1 MTERIFRFGAFEL
14 RAERGQLLNSGV
26 PVSLGSR
33 AISILALLAE
43 RAGTVVSVQEITS
56 HVWPNLFIQDNN
68 LRVHLTAIRRALRT
82 AKAGGVEITNVPGRG
97 YRLNADVTVELS
109 LPPDAGTGF
118 GLRPLPLPLSVNRLI
133 GRADCVASVMESVDR
148 HRLVTVVGPGGI
160 GKTSVALAAL
170 SKFATSITTCFVDLT
185 NCASV
190 EHVTTAVA
198 AALQSP
204 MGSEATPAVLIDS
217 IRDAELLLLLDN
229 CEHLIDI
236 TARAAEAI
244 LQSCRRVKL
253 LATSREPL
261 RVPGEV
267 QFYIQPLP
275 VPAMTDKIEA
285 IADSPA
291 ATLFVERAQ
300 ASAGAF
306 AINEDNAKQIVNICR
321 SLDGLPLA
329 LELAAA
335 AVPLVGIDQL
345 SSELT
350 QRLSLLAFGRR
361 TLARHETLDAMLDWS
376 FELLPSAERT
386 VLSSLGCF
394 RSSFDLAAA
403 VQVAALDDCGEQETE
418 YAVLQLAAKS
428 LLVIEPALPG
438 VAYRL
443 LETTK
448 VYARRKLEASGQAEI
463 AARRH
468 AEWVRSLLER
478 AQDDWLRLERA
489 TWWERYGP
497 AIDDVRAALIWSL
510 GEAGDQ
516 RLGVRLT
523 IASAPLWTGLAQ
535 FAEYNRWL
543 ERALVTLNA
552 LGEAGGAEEIQLQ
565 IGLCVLAF
573 NADRPGEKFVR
584 AAEQV
589 RRIGE
594 KIGDPLARATGLW
607 LLSGQ
612 RGIMGDHPG
621 SLVLA
626 RQMLE
631 PTASDPNPDLRDF
644 ARRVVA
650 LMTFRVGRLAESA
663 AIGAELVADLT
674 DRTAYG
680 AVLRYNHS
688 TVARGNHALTL
699 AIQGRLE
706 ESLALI
712 AEAVV
717 DGERLRNPASF
728 CYVLSSAAC
737 PVSLWLGENDLARH
751 YVDLLAREASENR
764 FTYMGELAL
773 WFSTIVDRR
782 TGRLSQPT
790 ALGQMPPPLPHDK
803 DMFIT
808 TCAALCD
815 KEAVKRVLAQETHWA
830 TAEILRA
837 HGEVQLG
844 LNDEETARAMFVRA
858 LSIAEAQGSRLWAL
872 RAATSLARLMPPNE
886 AAPLIRSALTHMDN
900 AARFADVR
908 AARMVLTKTTSKRR
922 RAGPAAF
929 E

>member
-14 RAERGQLLNSGV
+14 RPERVQLLNSGV
-26 PVSLGSR
+26 PVGLGSR
-33 AISILALLAE
+33 AIAILTLLAE

-97 YRLNADVTVELS
+97 YRLNADVTVDS
-109 LPPDAGTGF
+109 AVPSDPGAGF
-118 GLRPLPLPLSVNRLI
+118 GLRPLPLPLLINRLI
-133 GRADCVASVMESVDR
+133 GRADCVASVIENVDQ

-170 SKFATSITTCFVDLT
+170 STFATRITTCFVDLT
-185 NCASV
+185 NCTSV

-204 MGSEATPAVLIDS
+204 MGSEATPAVLLDC
-217 IRDAELLLLLDN
+217 IRQAELILLLDN

-236 TARAAEAI
+236 IARVAETV
-244 LQSCRRVKL
+244 LQSCPGVKL

-261 RVPGEV
+261 RALGEV
-267 QFYIQPLP
+267 QFHIQPLP
-275 VPAMTDKIEA
+275 VPAMADQIEA

-291 ATLFVERAQ
+291 ATLFVERVQ

-306 AINEDNAKQIVNICR
+306 AITEDNAKQIVNVCR

-361 TLARHETLDAMLDWS
+361 TLARHESLDAMLDWS

-403 VQVAALDDCGEQETE
+403 VQVAALDDCGEEETAH
-418 YAVLQLAAKS
+418 AVLQLAAKS
-428 LLVIEPALPG
+428 LLVIEPAQPG
-438 VAYRL
+438 VTYRL

-448 VYARRKLEASGQAEI
+448 VYARRKLDASGRAEI

-468 AEWVRSLLER
+468 AEWVRNLLER
-478 AQDDWLRLERA
+478 AKDDWLRLERA
-489 TWWERYGP
+489 TWWERYGA

-516 RLGVRLT
+516 RLGVNLT
-523 IASAPLWTGLAQ
+523 IASAPLWTGLSQ

-565 IGLCVLAF
+565 IGLCVLLF
-573 NADRPGEKFVR
+573 NADRPGERFVR
-584 AAEQV
+584 AATQIM
-589 RRIGE
+589 RIGE

-621 SLVLA
+621 SLLLA

-631 PTASDPNPDLRDF
+631 PQAAAPDPDLLDF

-663 AIGAELVADLT
+663 AIGAGLVADLT

-737 PVSLWLGENDLARH
+737 PVSLWLGQDDLAQH
-751 YVDLLAREASENR
+751 YVDLLAREASDNR
-764 FTYMGELAL
+764 FTYMGELAV
-773 WFSTIVDRR
+773 WFSMIVGRR
-782 TGRLSQPT
+782 TGRLHQSM
-790 ALGQMPPPLPHDK
+790 ALDRMQPPLPHDK
-803 DMFIT
+803 DVFIT
-808 TCAALCD
+808 ACATFCD
-815 KEAVKRVLAQETHWA
+815 DAAVKRVLAQDPHWA

-844 LNDEETARAMFVRA
+844 LNDEAAARAMFEQA

-872 RAATSLARLMPPNE
+872 RAATSLARLMPPDE
-886 AAPLIRSALTHMDN
+886 AASLIAAALAHIDG
-900 AARFADVR
+900 AARFPDVR
-908 AARMVLTKTTSKRR
+908 AARMVLSNLTSRR
-922 RAGPAAF
+922 FRAGPSAL